1 MIGQD
6 IKVLEE
12 IVVEAAKKRAELEE
26 KVKALEEEK
35 ARVLADV
42 AAIREIWLR
51 IIGSY
56 TSALEAEIAKLE
68 EEKKALEEKAAPAE
82 APAPAEEKP
91 SE

>member
-1 MIGQD
+1 MIME
-6 IKVLEE
+6 V
-12 IVVEAAKKRAELEE
+12 AKKKAELEE

-35 ARVLADV
+35 ARLLADI
-42 AAIREIWLR
+42 AAVREIWLR

-56 TSALEAEIAKLE
+56 TSVLEAEIAKLE

-82 APAPAEEKP
+82 APAPTEEKP